1 MVLKTVFFFISGLF
15 IIFNSNSSEIV
26 ASRNEYKLDNLE
38 LQAGINL
45 LGSVVEKGSI
55 NAETKKNIATKLLND
70 KIIEK
75 LAKKEDLDSDPLLQ
89 IEMRSILVNAY
100 VKKHYDIEAIAK
112 ENYSKAVDLIK
123 DKKVYTLSHIML
135 TNEAEADKLYSQIKN
150 SGKKWKQT
158 FKQLARTKSTDTV
171 TGKNSGFVGTT
182 SEMKLP
188 ADFAEQ
194 IKNKPTG
201 EPLKPFQTKLGFH
214 IVVIEKIEPMPIES
228 YDKVKNI
235 FIANAVQEQI
245 NKITKEQT
253 GGQEMF
259 FNIKD

>member
-1 MVLKTVFFFISGLF
+1 MLKTVFFFISGLF

-38 LQAGINL
+38 LQAGVEL
-45 LGSVVEKGSI
+45 LSSVVNKSVVDENS
-55 NAETKKNIATKLLND
+55 KKNIATKLLND

-89 IEMRSILVNAY
+89 IEIRSILVNAY
-100 VKKHYDIEAIAK
+100 IKKHYDIEAIAK

-135 TNEAEADKLYSQIKN
+135 NDKNTADKLYSQIKN

-158 FKQLARTKSTDTV
+158 FKQLAKTKSTDTV
-171 TGKNSGFVGTT
+171 TGKNNGFVGTT

-188 ADFAEQ
+188 ADFAEK
-194 IKNKPTG
+194 IKGKPVN
-201 EPLKPFQTKLGFH
+201 EALKPFQTKLGYH
-214 IVVIEKIEPMPIES
+214 IVVIEKAEPMPIES
-228 YDKVKNI
+228 YDKVKGI